1 MTGQTTSD
9 VVKEEE
15 KHKNPQIANQMK
27 ESFLK
32 LTPYRDNV
40 SNAPLANDNVAEK
53 VFKALAIPD
62 QFIDLQALD
71 EKVKSMM
78 EKSRN
83 MIPSGR
89 QADGTPKQE
98 RAFICKVCGKE
109 GLVTQIRN
117 HIEANHL

>member
-89 QADGTPKQE
+89 QSDGTPKQE